1 MPSDDERTFYTYPT
15 AFGPVTIGAA
25 GDTVTAVVLGKA
37 PLPGT
42 RRPSATANR
51 CATEIMEYLAGKRTA
66 FTVPWDAAG
75 SPFQREVW
83 EAVARIPY
91 GQVRSTRELACA
103 LGAPE
108 SFRTV
113 GGAVKK
119 SPLALIIP
127 THRIVTAAG
136 KAADPVA
143 TALLNLERQTSR

>member
-15 AFGPVTIGAA
+15 AFGPVTIGTA

-42 RRPSATANR
+42 RRPSAAANR

-143 TALLNLERQTSR
+143 TALLNLEQQNAR